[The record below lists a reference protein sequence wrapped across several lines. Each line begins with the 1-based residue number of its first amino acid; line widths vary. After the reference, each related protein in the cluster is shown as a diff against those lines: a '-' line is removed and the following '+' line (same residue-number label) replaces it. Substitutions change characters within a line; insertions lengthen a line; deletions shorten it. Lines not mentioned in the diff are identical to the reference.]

1 MFRLQQETA
10 EVELASVASFCES
23 VETSLSNGQTT
34 TDADLANMRSQCNRY
49 SQQIDTL
56 QSQMPTDVQKVS
68 R

>member
-23 VETSLSNGQTT
+23 VETTISSGQAMN
-34 TDADLANMRSQCNRY
+34 DVDLTNMRSQCTRY

-56 QSQMPTDVQKVS
+56 QSQMPTEVQKVS

>member
-23 VETSLSNGQTT
+23 VETTASSGQAMN
-34 TDADLANMRSQCNRY
+34 DVDLTNMRSQCTRY

-56 QSQMPTDVQKVS
+56 Q
-68 R
+68 